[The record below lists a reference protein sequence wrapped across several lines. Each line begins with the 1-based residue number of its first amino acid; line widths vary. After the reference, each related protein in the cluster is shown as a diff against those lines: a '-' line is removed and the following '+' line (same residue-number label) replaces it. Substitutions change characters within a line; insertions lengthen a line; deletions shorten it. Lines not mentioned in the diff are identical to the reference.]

1 LINSVGAEEGKV
13 FKIGEFSQLGQ
24 VTIRTLRHYD
34 EMALLKPAYTD
45 PDSDYRYYTIEQ
57 LPRLNRII
65 ALKELGLSL
74 EQIARLLD
82 DPVSAEQLRHLLAL
96 RQAELAQQIEATQAQ
111 LARVAGRLRQIE
123 QEGTVSPYEVA
134 RKSVPAQTVATIHQ
148 IVPTLADMPHY
159 RCAFYDEIYDWLAQ
173 QRIKPCGPEL
183 ALYHN
188 EDYTERDVDMEV
200 GIVVPAAAVG
210 RESGRVQVYELP
222 AAPTLASTTH
232 YGSLWDVCYA
242 IIAVVAWT
250 GANNY
255 AANGPFRELHLFGR
269 ENDLFQE
276 KQLVIEMQLPI
287 QPR

>member
-1 LINSVGAEEGKV
+1 M

-34 EMALLKPAYTD
+34 DLELLKPAYTD
-45 PDSDYRYYTIEQ
+45 PESDYRYYTIEQ

-74 EQIARLLD
+74 EQIAQLLD
-82 DPVSAEQLRHLLAL
+82 AELSADQLRGMLAS

-123 QEGTVSPYEVA
+123 QEGAVSPYEVA
-134 RKSVPAQTVATIHQ
+134 RKSVPAQTVATIRQ
-148 IVPTLADMPHY
+148 IVPTMADMTYY
-159 RCAFYDEIYDWLAQ
+159 RCTFYDEIYEWVARQGL
-173 QRIKPCGPEL
+173 KPSGPEI
-183 ALYHN
+183 ALYHA
-188 EDYTERDVDMEV
+188 EDYTEQDIDMEV
-200 GIVVPAAAVG
+200 GIVVPASALTHAA
-210 RESGRVQVYELP
+210 GRVRVYELP

-242 IIAVVAWT
+242 IMAVIAWA
-250 GANNY
+250 GANDY

-269 ENDLFQE
+269 ENDLFHQE
-276 KQLVIEMQLPI
+276 RLVVEMQIPI

>member
-1 LINSVGAEEGKV
+1 V

-34 EMALLKPAYTD
+34 DLGLLKPAYID
-45 PDSDYRYYTIEQ
+45 PDSDYRYYKIEQ

-65 ALKELGLSL
+65 ALKELGLTL
-74 EQIARLLD
+74 EQIAQLLD
-82 DPVSAEQLRHLLAL
+82 DDVSADHLRGMLAL

-123 QEGTVSPYEVA
+123 QEGAVSPYEIA
-134 RKSVPAQTVATIHQ
+134 RKSVPALTVATIRQ
-148 IVPTLADMPHY
+148 RVPTLTDMPHY
-159 RCAFYDEIYDWLAQ
+159 RCTFYDEIYAWLTRQ
-173 QRIKPCGPEL
+173 GIKPGGPEI

-188 EDYTERDVDMEV
+188 EEYTEQDIDMEV
-200 GIVVPAAAVG
+200 GIIVPASAVG
-210 RESGRVQVYELP
+210 QAAGRVRVYDLP
-222 AAPTLASTTH
+222 AAPTVASATH

-242 IIAVVAWT
+242 IIAVIAWT

-255 AANGPFRELHLFGR
+255 ATSGPFRELHLFGR

-276 KQLVIEMQLPI
+276 KRLVVEMQLPI
-287 QPR
+287 HPR

>member
-1 LINSVGAEEGKV
+1 M

-34 EMALLKPAYTD
+34 DLALLKPAYID

-65 ALKELGLSL
+65 ALKELGLTL
-74 EQIARLLD
+74 EQIAKLLD
-82 DPVSAEQLRHLLAL
+82 EQVSADQLRGMLAL
-96 RQAELAQQIEATQAQ
+96 RQAELAQQIAATQAQ

-134 RKSVPAQTVATIHQ
+134 RKSVAAQTVATIRQ
-148 IVPTLADMPHY
+148 VVPTLADMTHY
-159 RCAFYDEIYDWLAQ
+159 RCTFYDEIYEWLA
-173 QRIKPCGPEL
+173 RHHIKPNGPEL

-188 EDYTERDVDMEV
+188 EDYTEQDIDMEV
-200 GIVVPAAAVG
+200 GIVVPASAAAQAA
-210 RESGRVQVYELP
+210 GRVRVYELP
-222 AAPTLASTTH
+222 AASTVASTTH

-250 GANNY
+250 GANTY
-255 AANGPFRELHLFGR
+255 AAHGPFRELHLFGR
-269 ENDLFQE
+269 ENDLFHE
-276 KQLVIEMQLPI
+276 ERLVVEMQLPI
-287 QPR
+287 QSR